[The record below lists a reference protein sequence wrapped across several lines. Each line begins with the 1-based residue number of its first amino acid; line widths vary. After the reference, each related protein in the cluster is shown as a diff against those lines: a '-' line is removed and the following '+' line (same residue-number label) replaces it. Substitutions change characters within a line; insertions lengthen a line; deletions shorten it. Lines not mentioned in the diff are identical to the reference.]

1 MKALDDLRELAQD
14 HNRLHS
20 ALGNGLAQSFYVIIP
35 KGVLD
40 YCIDEVE
47 RELEERYM
55 LLPLDK
61 DDVPI
66 CVGDKVVSE
75 YGEETR
81 VIAVSDREFVTISDQ
96 ICLKSSKAFHH
107 DSDVSCVLRE
117 FAIACEGNSR
127 EAVNRLISEYAERLQ
142 LKEE

>member
-14 HNRLHS
+14 HTRLHS
-20 ALGNGLAQSFYVIIP
+20 TLGNDLAQSFYVIIP

-61 DDVPI
+61 DGVPI

-107 DSDVSCVLRE
+107 GSDVSCVLRE
-117 FAIACEGNSR
+117 FSIACEGNSR